1 MTVMAMLMA
10 HWYYVGFELCLL
22 QTRGPRDRQGLQPLP
37 GKPGINYTA
46 VLTIAAAIYCLQLM
60 FLITLVVYTVFF
72 VPGAKIVF
80 PEGEDAQQY
89 INRVI
94 ECSWDAEK
102 EAWVYMRER
111 RDKDTPNAYH
121 VYEKVVQS
129 ITDDLNQDVLL
140 GHITKVLQAPLY
152 DKDEGRASQARGPA

>member
-1 MTVMAMLMA
+1 MGKSVHHWDCKRFAEVEICTLEFSGLQVYGQLRACVAGCAYLCIFPILCNVPLSIMTVMAMLMS

-37 GKPGINYTA
+37 GKPGIYYTA

-60 FLITLVVYTVFF
+60 
-72 VPGAKIVF
+72 
-80 PEGEDAQQY
+80 
-89 INRVI
+89 
-94 ECSWDAEK
+94 
-102 EAWVYMRER
+102 
-111 RDKDTPNAYH
+111 PNAYH